1 MAYLF
6 NMGIAPPIGYV
17 VSKLVES
24 SVPRARQS
32 KDGASAANIDISKP
46 ALQSAGWT
54 ECQVWVD
61 RVTSTAPHA
70 SRLHRQ
76 RTFSDQ
82 RYMYRDRRNARGAR
96 YATARIEL
104 SGTSNE

>member
-24 SVPRARQS
+24 SVPRARHS

-46 ALQSAGWT
+46 ALQSAG
-54 ECQVWVD
+54 
-61 RVTSTAPHA
+61 
-70 SRLHRQ
+70 
-76 RTFSDQ
+76 
-82 RYMYRDRRNARGAR
+82 
-96 YATARIEL
+96 
-104 SGTSNE
+104 